1 MATAVIKVMD
11 MKTTGTYSGTR
22 RGECGFENCGAS
34 IRDEN
39 TPAAACRAARMLGA
53 HYVTWTSDERDGD
66 GNPAEV
72 VRRDQQGR
80 KMRPRVG
87 E

>member
-1 MATAVIKVMD
+1 
-11 MKTTGTYSGTR
+11 MKTKTGTYSGTR
-22 RGECGFENCGAS
+22 RGECGFEACGAS

-39 TPAAACRAARMLGA
+39 TPAAACRAAMALGA